1 MGILRIGL
9 KSEYERHEVINELM
23 DILIEYA
30 YNDFQITSLL
40 MKIQK
45 DAVERQKL
53 IKTYQFV
60 TAKDEC
66 NISFEDYYIR
76 YK

>member
-1 MGILRIGL
+1 
-9 KSEYERHEVINELM
+9 
-23 DILIEYA
+23 
-30 YNDFQITSLL
+30 